1 MSILVLFMALLV
13 LLGQQPEGARWLL
26 REMIPLADTAPENSP
41 FTVKRIEGHF
51 PQDIILRGVSLR
63 DEQGEWLLAERV
75 RLQWSP
81 WVLLRGDLKLL
92 KVLAEEVQLMRLPQ
106 AGTTS
111 AKTKTRLPQ
120 LPQLPF
126 GVQLDRL
133 SLKNIQLAEA
143 VLGQAAVLDIDAQ
156 LVYQNGQN
164 VQALFSLVRQDRR
177 GEAYQLV
184 LNWQRNV
191 GLQSDLNVVSP
202 EGGLLSHLIH
212 PDAPAMQL
220 HLSGR
225 GPLSEWQAEL
235 HSSVVGWGELE
246 GAVQADVRLPQQ
258 LKMQFSARP
267 GEKVPVQYRAL
278 LGEHLALALDVA
290 YDWHSPLVLRQFEL
304 QTAVADLSLNGVLSP
319 QLQLSKTDLQLRI
332 KQPKLMQPW
341 LEGVKVQQAVLKAQL
356 HGALTEPK
364 IAAQLR
370 LKDLLLDKIALFPSL
385 WLDAQADLARL
396 DSIKLELRGAEA
408 RFESAELQ
416 ALLAGELVLSLEAA
430 LKQNNKQV
438 QLKKLRFTSSALNV
452 TGKGESSMNGQR
464 SELSL
469 RATLDEIEP
478 LAAGLD
484 FPAAGQLHLDLHGHL
499 EGSHYVL
506 SVASELQKLALQS
519 APLQQLLGSEVK
531 LQLEGRGDL
540 GGELRLTQLQLRAQR
555 LALQASGKLT
565 SDQNLKAEVDLVLDD
580 LNPLAAELSGAALLS
595 AELGGSVQRP
605 SLNFKLKSK
614 TLNWQ
619 QHQFDDLQGQ
629 FTFSSLLG
637 KGRGKLSL
645 KSGGSL
651 GAILLSGDLQRSAE
665 GDLTLNQLSLQATD
679 LNLRGEMKVPA
690 SGLPLVGKLHLKM
703 PSMRLI
709 KSLSESELALQ
720 GRAELDLALSAKGKE
735 QNLQLDLR
743 SSELQFEQHGVQ
755 NLHLSADLH
764 DLMAKKE
771 LTLSLRAKQ
780 LRSGLL
786 QQTDVALDVA
796 GREDQYT
803 VEGRL
808 VGQLPGR
815 LELAFSSR
823 LDLDEPS
830 VQLTSLHGWLAEQKL
845 LLLQPSKI
853 ALGDNVGWK
862 NLSLSLGEGRLDSAL
877 QLQARALT
885 LSLGIKQVPLAVIRL
900 LLPDQAWSGQLNAQ
914 VRLHSQAK

>member
-1 MSILVLFMALLV
+1 MLLLSLLV
-13 LLGQQPEGARWLL
+13 LLGQQPDGARWLL
-26 REMIPLADTAPENSP
+26 QQVIPLADSAPKNSP
-41 FTVKRIEGHF
+41 FTVRKIEGQF
-51 PQDIILRGVSLR
+51 PQNITLRGLSLR

-92 KVLAEEVQLMRLPQ
+92 KVLVEEVQVMRLPQ
-106 AGTTS
+106 ARTTP
-111 AKTKTRLPQ
+111 AKTEARLPQ
-120 LPQLPF
+120 LPNLPF

-143 VLGQAAVLDIDAQ
+143 VLGQAVVLDIDAQ
-156 LVYQNGQN
+156 LIYQNGQN
-164 VQALFSLVRQDRR
+164 VQVLFSLVRQDRR

-191 GLQSDLNVVSP
+191 GLQGDLSVVSP

-212 PDAPAMQL
+212 PDAPALQL

-235 HSSVVGWGELE
+235 HSTVAGWGELE
-246 GAVQADVRLPQQ
+246 GGLRADLRLPQQ
-258 LKMQFSARP
+258 LKVQLLARP
-267 GEKVPVQYRAL
+267 REKVPVQYRTL
-278 LGEHLALALDVA
+278 LGERLALELDVA
-290 YDWHSPLVLRQFEL
+290 YDWQSPLVLRQFEL

-319 QLQLSKTDLQLRI
+319 QLQLSKTDLKLRI

-341 LEGVKVQQAVLKAQL
+341 LEGVKIQQAVLKAQL

-364 IAAQLR
+364 ISAQLR

-385 WLDAQADLARL
+385 WIDAQADLSNL
-396 DSIKLELRGAEA
+396 DVIKLKLSAAEA
-408 RFESAELQ
+408 NFSSAELQ
-416 ALLAGELVLSLEAA
+416 ALLSGRLALNLEAA
-430 LKQNNKQV
+430 LN
-438 QLKKLRFTSSALNV
+438 LRDQTLTVPSVSFTSSMLKLDGSAKTTLD
-452 TGKGESSMNGQR
+452 GQQAKA
-464 SELSL
+464 SL
-469 RATLDEIEP
+469 RATVAEINS
-478 LAAGLD
+478 LATVLA
-484 FPAAGQLHLDLHGHL
+484 FPAEGHLHLDLHGHL

-506 SVASELQKLALQS
+506 SLATELKKLALKS
-519 APLQQLLGSEVK
+519 EPVQQLLGSEVK
-531 LQLEGRGDL
+531 LQLESRGDL
-540 GGELRLTQLQLRAQR
+540 GGELRLTQLQLRAQH
-555 LALQASGKLT
+555 LNLQASGKLT

-580 LNPLAAELSGAALLS
+580 LNPLAVELSGAALLS

-614 TLNWQ
+614 KLNWQ

-629 FTFSSLLG
+629 LTFSNLLG

-651 GAILLSGDLQRSAE
+651 GAILLSGDLQRSVKGE
-665 GDLTLNQLSLQATD
+665 LKLSQLSLQAAD
-679 LNLRGEMKVPA
+679 LDLRGEVKVPA
-690 SGLPLVGKLHLKM
+690 SGLPLVGKLNLKM
-703 PSMRLI
+703 PSMTLI

-755 NLHLSADLH
+755 NLHLSIDLH
-764 DLMAKKE
+764 DLMAKQDLK
-771 LTLSLRAKQ
+771 LSLRAKQ
-780 LRSGLL
+780 IRSGLL
-786 QQTDVALDVA
+786 QQADVSLDVA
-796 GREDQYT
+796 GREDKYT

-808 VGQLPGR
+808 LAELPGR
-815 LELAFSSR
+815 LELDFSSR
-823 LDLDEPS
+823 LDLDESS

-845 LLLQPSKI
+845 LLLQPTEI

-862 NLSLSLGEGRLDSAL
+862 NLSLGLGEGRLDSAF
-877 QLQARALT
+877 QMQAQA
-885 LSLGIKQVPLAVIRL
+885 LSLSLEVKQLPLEVIRL
-900 LLPDQAWSGQLNAQ
+900 LLPDQAWSGQLDAQ
-914 VRLHSQAK
+914 VRLQGSS